1 MKKRMSKLEKKIES
15 FKIEEE
21 KEYLN
26 VDFDF
31 GEETIIEVIGRVEQI
46 TEYCMINKNKKRE
59 EYEDKVYNGMI
70 RFVHNWKETIDEGI
84 KTQ

>member
-1 MKKRMSKLEKKIES
+1 VNDTDEYVTVLVGEEMDLKNFNIEEVKKRMSKLEKKIES

-31 GEETIIEVIGRVEQI
+31 GEETLVEVIGRVE
-46 TEYCMINKNKKRE
+46 
-59 EYEDKVYNGMI
+59 
-70 RFVHNWKETIDEGI
+70 
-84 KTQ
+84 

>member
-1 MKKRMSKLEKKIES
+1 MSKLEKKIDS
-15 FKIEEE
+15 FKIEDE

-46 TEYCMINKNKKRE
+46 TEYCMINKIKKRE
-59 EYEDKVYNGMI
+59 EYEDKVFNGMI
-70 RFVHNWKETIDEGI
+70 RFIHNWKEIIDEGI

>member
-1 MKKRMSKLEKKIES
+1 MSKLEKKIES

-31 GEETIIEVIGRVEQI
+31 GEETIIEVIVKVEQI
-46 TEYCMINKNKKRE
+46 TEYCSVNKNKKRE
-59 EYEDKVYNGMI
+59 EYEDKVFNGI
-70 RFVHNWKETIDEGI
+70 VRFVHNWKEIVDEVI

>member
-1 MKKRMSKLEKKIES
+1 MSKLEKKIES

-31 GEETIIEVIGRVEQI
+31 GEETLIEAIGRVEQI
-46 TEYCMINKNKKRE
+46 TEYCSVNKNKKRE
-59 EYEDKVYNGMI
+59 EYEEKVFNGIVYSFTNGKKLLM
-70 RFVHNWKETIDEGI
+70 RE
-84 KTQ
+84 